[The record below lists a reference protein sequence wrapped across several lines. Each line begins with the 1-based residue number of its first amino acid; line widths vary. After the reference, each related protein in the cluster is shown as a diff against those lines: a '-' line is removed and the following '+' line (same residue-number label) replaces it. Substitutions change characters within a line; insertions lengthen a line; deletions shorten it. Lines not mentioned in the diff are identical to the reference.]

1 MSKET
6 ANINI
11 RVTPT
16 LRRII
21 ERYVEIGTYINI
33 SDFGRDALRE
43 KIRRDAP
50 KLLEE
55 INR

>member
-16 LRRII
+16 LRKII